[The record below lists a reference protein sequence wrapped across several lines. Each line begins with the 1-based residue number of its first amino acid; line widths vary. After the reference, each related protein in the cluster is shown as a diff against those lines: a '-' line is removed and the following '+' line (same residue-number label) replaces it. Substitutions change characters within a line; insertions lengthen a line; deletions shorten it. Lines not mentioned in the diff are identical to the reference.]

1 VTVRLALA
9 HDSKEFS
16 LRTGRHS
23 RGFAQT
29 LRMKITTRKIGGIWH
44 GYLEGHPEIDE
55 RALTEEIAQQKVER
69 ILDMW
74 VDDEM
79 GQFRRDES

>member
-1 VTVRLALA
+1 
-9 HDSKEFS
+9 
-16 LRTGRHS
+16 
-23 RGFAQT
+23 
-29 LRMKITTRKIGGIWH
+29 MKITTLKIGGIWH

-55 RALTEEIAQQKVER
+55 RALTEEIARQKVER

-79 GQFRRDES
+79 GQLRRDES